1 MVKSPCFTIFWGNV
15 PCVFQGKLCRSVA
28 LSKPPSS
35 GTDAAQEATILGR
48 VDFNREKW
56 GISPTQHGDFVQQ
69 NTVFF
74 LMI

>member
-1 MVKSPCFTIFWGNV
+1 M
-15 PCVFQGKLCRSVA
+15 A

-69 NTVFF
+69 NTVHVVIVIT
-74 LMI
+74 LDDPTDQIPKTTL